1 MYGTSLSPPACDA
14 GVSLLVRFGAFLV
27 VANEWF
33 MMWRSSERNARE
45 TAFSL
50 TLTTLLILV
59 FLAVPDGRD
68 DP

>member
-1 MYGTSLSPPACDA
+1 MAGL

-50 TLTTLLILV
+50 TLPALPVLV
-59 FLAVPDGRD
+59 FPAVPDGRD
-68 DP
+68 GP